1 MENIFQRKNLKFF
14 ITAVLYILVVIW
26 IGNWLFLIGLAI
38 IYDLYISRKVNWTFW
53 KRRDRENSS
62 FIEWLDALIF
72 AVIAVTL
79 INIFLFQNYKIP
91 TGSMEKSLLIGDR
104 LFVSKVAYGPR
115 MPFTPVA
122 FPFRQNT
129 MPLTNGK
136 SWSDIIHLPYKHLAG
151 FGKVRNND
159 RVVFNFPEGDTVVVE
174 DPIPSYY
181 EIVRSTAR
189 SLKQS
194 DQALRKGLKPEEDYL
209 KMARDEV
216 RTKNHI
222 IYRPVDRRDNYV
234 KRCVGIPGD
243 TVTIRK
249 GNLFVN
255 GQLVPENPTQQ
266 TDYIVQ
272 TNGNSINPKAF
283 ERLNISRADQAMLD
297 GARYLLP
304 LTRTNAEALSK
315 FSNVRGVTPFYGSPG
330 EYSPLIFPHKPSFSW
345 NEDNFGPLWIPSRGA
360 VVKIDTSNLCIYE
373 RIIRVY
379 EHNDLKV
386 AGGNIYINNKPADS
400 YTFKMNY
407 YWMMGDNR
415 HKSSDSRYWGFV
427 PEDHIVGKPLFIWLS
442 TDKELTGLKKIRI
455 SRILKK
461 A

>member
-14 ITAVLYILVVIW
+14 IIAFLYILVVIW

-122 FPFRQNT
+122 FPFTQNT
-129 MPLTNGK
+129 MPLTKGK

-159 RVVFNFPEGDTVVVE
+159 RVVFNFPEGDTVVAE

-194 DQALRKGLKPEEDYL
+194 DQALRKGLKPEEEYL

-216 RTKNHI
+216 LTKNHI

-255 GQLVPENPTQQ
+255 GQLVPENSTQQ

-297 GARYLLP
+297 GSRYLLP

-315 FSNVRGVTPFYGSPG
+315 FSNVTGVTPLYGSPG

-373 RIIRVY
+373 RIIKVY

-415 HKSSDSRYWGFV
+415 HKSADSRYWGFV